1 MGIIKQYLVLPV
13 PKEMVLAGVMEIV
26 IGAMQQLFNANHQM
40 YHVQVSINI
49 TYVVIGAMETASHH
63 I

>member
-13 PKEMVLAGVMEIV
+13 PKEMALAGAMEIV

-49 TYVVIGAMETASHH
+49 TYWGLPLSL
-63 I
+63 